1 MEKLIALVALLVLG
15 IVGCGENATEAATA
29 TVSAFAADSASASAP
44 LDPEAAA
51 KKGFD
56 LYDQEKPDERAAVKL
71 WEPACDAGNDQA
83 CVGMGIAYTFG
94 VGGKPKRRRARRL
107 REDHARGVKLIEP
120 ACTRGIQ
127 RACSVLGQITY
138 FGWGVTKD
146 IEKAKTLW
154 TKACDGGVGQS
165 CYFLGLMMAASDGP
179 PKWRNVQEGERLQR
193 KGCDVGYRRACDAVK
208 KLDEKNEIAKLR
220 QKVSVKWWGFEK
232 DGQCTGKGLPPY
244 RKDYEGGTFDE
255 NEKVAKYD
263 GCVSPFQSRDDALRN
278 TFCCPYDRKD

>member
-15 IVGCGENATEAATA
+15 VVGCGEKTTEAATA
-29 TVSAFAADSASASAP
+29 SASAAGSATASAP

-56 LYDQEKPDERAAVKL
+56 LYDQEKPDEKGAVKF

-94 VGGKPKRRRARRL
+94 VGGKSK
-107 REDHARGVKLIEP
+107 DHAKGVKLIEP
-120 ACTRGIQ
+120 ACTKGIQ

-154 TKACDGGVGQS
+154 TKACDAGVGQS
-165 CYFLGLMMAASDGP
+165 CYFLGLIVAAPDGP
-179 PKWRNVQEGERLQR
+179 PEWRSVEEGEKLQR
-193 KGCDVGYRRACDAVK
+193 RGCDLGYRRACDAVT
-208 KLDEKNEIAKLR
+208 KLNEKNEIAKLR
-220 QKVSVKWWGFEK
+220 QKVTVKWWGTEK
-232 DGQCTGKGLPPY
+232 DGTCTGKGLPPY

-263 GCVSPFQSRDDALRN
+263 GCVSPFQSKDDALRN
-278 TFCCPYDRKD
+278 TFCCPYDRKE